1 MSEFLDVMGQLRDM
15 LVQLWLMVP
24 ESARGWIAGI
34 AGVLLFVGVVSV
46 AKSPW
51 TFRYRNKV
59 ADVFAD
65 QMKVENVSVR
75 DADGK
80 VRSRRPSPAEIQ
92 RQCRSC
98 CHVWPAPHGFI
109 VILASRISDSLEN
122 SDVKTRLDKA
132 FPTINHQSHSFLGG
146 HLVRARRK
154 DV

>member
-1 MSEFLDVMGQLRDM
+1 MSEFLDVLAQLRDAF
-15 LVQLWLMVP
+15 LQLWLLVP

-34 AGVLLFVGVVSV
+34 AGFLLVVGVVSV
-46 AKSPW
+46 AKHPW

-65 QMKVENVSVR
+65 QLKAENVSVR
-75 DADGK
+75 GADGK
-80 VRSRRPSPAEIQ
+80 VHSRRPSPAEIQ

-109 VILASRISDSLEN
+109 VILSSRISDSLEN

-132 FPTINHQSHSFLGG
+132 FPTMTHKSYSFFSG

-154 DV
+154 RV